1 MNTKSFRGVPCLL
14 LLAATFAA
22 VPAFA
27 ASAVGAGTS
36 GATRIVS
43 GTEDFVGPGGAV
55 ATGGATR
62 IVSGTEDFVGPG
74 GAAATGS
81 VTRIASG
88 TEDFVGPGGAAISG
102 AALQIAAPSVS
113 AKALPKS

>member
-1 MNTKSFRGVPCLL
+1 MNTKSLRRVPCLL
-14 LLAATFAA
+14 LLAATFVA

-55 ATGGATR
+55 
-62 IVSGTEDFVGPG
+62 
-74 GAAATGS
+74 
-81 VTRIASG
+81 
-88 TEDFVGPGGAAISG
+88 ISG
-102 AALQIAAPSVS
+102 AALQIAAPAVR
-113 AKALPKS
+113 AKALTKS

>member
-27 ASAVGAGTS
+27 ASAVGAGPS
-36 GATRIVS
+36 
-43 GTEDFVGPGGAV
+43 
-55 ATGGATR
+55 GATR

-81 VTRIASG
+81 ATRIVSG
-88 TEDFVGPGGAAISG
+88 TEDFVGPGGAVISG
-102 AALQIAAPSVS
+102 AALQIAAPAVR

>member
-1 MNTKSFRGVPCLL
+1 MNAKSFRGVPCLL

-43 GTEDFVGPGGAV
+43 GTEDFVGPGGA
-55 ATGGATR
+55 
-62 IVSGTEDFVGPG
+62 
-74 GAAATGS
+74 
-81 VTRIASG
+81 
-88 TEDFVGPGGAAISG
+88 AISG
-102 AALQIAAPSVS
+102 AALKIAAPAER
-113 AKALPKS
+113 AKALTKSQCFSPSIWTGAACRAGAKEG

>member
-1 MNTKSFRGVPCLL
+1 MNTKSLRGVPCLL
-14 LLAATFAA
+14 LLAATFVA

-43 GTEDFVGPGGAV
+43 GTEDFVGPGGAA

-74 GAAATGS
+74 GA
-81 VTRIASG
+81 V
-88 TEDFVGPGGAAISG
+88 ISG
-102 AALQIAAPSVS
+102 AALQIAAPAVR
-113 AKALPKS
+113 AKALTKS